1 MNKSNDDTVW
11 KKRMQELEEKNKYF
25 KLKRNEKLELKSLHK
40 KNSEIYMKIK
50 KEEEEKKRKE
60 EEEKKRKEEEKK
72 RKEEE
77 KKRKEEEEKNLEE
90 NPELAIKGKYNR
102 CIKIFISKI

>member
-1 MNKSNDDTVW
+1 MNKSNDDTAW

-72 RKEEE
+72 
-77 KKRKEEEEKNLEE
+77 KKRRRNEEAKKRNIR
-90 NPELAIKGKYNR
+90 ASIR
-102 CIKIFISKI
+102 I